1 MSLRNPIQEQ
11 YICKQGAKQ
20 KCVPVEKQKNIY
32 FYLGC
37 LWNCSCTAETN
48 VVVLGLFP
56 LLKCPRKCEQTF
68 FFKQM
73 AVLLLSS
80 YSASA
85 FSLFREKQGTCYSQ
99 DVLSQ

>member
-1 MSLRNPIQEQ
+1 MPKEMWADI
-11 YICKQGAKQ
+11 
-20 KCVPVEKQKNIY
+20 
-32 FYLGC
+32 
-37 LWNCSCTAETN
+37 
-48 VVVLGLFP
+48 
-56 LLKCPRKCEQTF
+56 

-99 DVLSQ
+99 DVLSQWNQMRNSVPSNIVLTNWLDFFFF